1 MTRLTLEIENSRD
14 LALLNAF
21 LKLLNVKVL
30 RQEKA
35 QQSATIKLA
44 DFYKSIN
51 VDLKNFKFNRDEANE
66 R

>member
-1 MTRLTLEIENSRD
+1 
-14 LALLNAF
+14 LLNAF

-35 QQSATIKLA
+35 QETAKTKPA

-51 VDLKNFKFNRDEANE
+51 VDLTNFKFNRDEANE